1 MIEALV
7 IFFTGAF
14 LFMRLLTA
22 FVTAPCVLES
32 NGIDILDEPL
42 YIFLRKMKFF
52 AHIDHNAAEGGR
64 IDGRKDRQDNC
75 RYECGPAAR
84 GS

>member
-1 MIEALV
+1 VAKLEMIEALV
-7 IFFTGAF
+7 NFFTGAF

-42 YIFLRKMKFF
+42 YILFRKMKKF
-52 AHIDHNAAEGGR
+52 AYIGHKAAEGER
-64 IDGRKDRQDNC
+64 
-75 RYECGPAAR
+75 
-84 GS
+84 

>member
-7 IFFTGAF
+7 ILFTGAF
-14 LFMRLLTA
+14 LFMQLVSA

-52 AHIDHNAAEGGR
+52 AYIDHKAAEGGT
-64 IDGRKDRQDNC
+64 IDGRKDRKDNC
-75 RYECGPAAR
+75 RYECGPAA
-84 GS
+84 

>member
-7 IFFTGAF
+7 ILFTGAF
-14 LFMRLLTA
+14 LFMQLVSA

-42 YIFLRKMKFF
+42 YIFFRKMKFF
-52 AHIDHNAAEGGR
+52 CI
-64 IDGRKDRQDNC
+64 
-75 RYECGPAAR
+75 Y
-84 GS
+84 